1 MNELA
6 WTSAGRAANWLRA
19 LLDPELGVMKGGS
32 DLRAYYKTAAAF
44 QANGMV
50 REAEAVLRCI
60 ERDFL
65 KPDGDLNGAGV
76 PWYSIYRT
84 YPHAWICCAAMQQ
97 GRFGLA
103 YRLRDF
109 IETFH
114 NPYSGGFYAGEARD
128 VEEVMTTSMAGL
140 ACLWSGKL
148 ETALAAGGWLKALW
162 DAQPDVQKGLY
173 TSWKNGALVTAY
185 EESEAGGAF
194 VDASKPRQYYFQY
207 GISAALLVSLY
218 GATADREWLELA
230 QKFLHASRYCGSDRY
245 ATPQSGKVGWGAAWV
260 SRVSADPAVA
270 ILSAEVSKGLCA
282 LQNGDG
288 SWLATGVYGGDAAE
302 ADSVTI
308 DVTAEFATLQAWMA
322 LAAR

>member
-6 WTSAGRAANWLRA
+6 WTSARRAAEWLRA
-19 LLDPELGVMKGGS
+19 LLDPKLGVLQGGS

-50 REAEAVLRCI
+50 HEANAVLHAI

-65 KPDGDLNGAGV
+65 RPGGDLDGSGV

-84 YPHAWICCAAMQQ
+84 YPHSWICCAAMQQ
-97 GRFGLA
+97 GRFDLA
-103 YRLRDF
+103 YRLREF

-114 NPYSGGFYAGEARD
+114 NPFSGGFYAGETRD

-140 ACLWSGKL
+140 ACLWSGKVD
-148 ETALAAGGWLKALW
+148 TALAAGGWLKTLW
-162 DAQPDVQKGLY
+162 EAQPDIKKGLY
-173 TSWKNGALVTAY
+173 TSWKNGALVTAFD
-185 EESEAGGAF
+185 EAEAGGAL
-194 VDASKPRQYYFQY
+194 VDVSKPRQYYFQY

-218 GATADREWLELA
+218 GATADRTWLDLA
-230 QKFLHASRYCGSDRY
+230 QRFLHASQYCGPDRY
-245 ATPQSGKVGWGAAWV
+245 ATPQSGKIGWGAAWV
-260 SRVSADPAVA
+260 SRVSADPADR
-270 ILSAEVSKGLCA
+270 ILSREVSKGLCA

-288 SWLATGVYGGDAAE
+288 SWLATGVYGGDTAE

-308 DVTAEFATLQAWMA
+308 DVTAEFATLQGWMA
-322 LAAR
+322 LVRD